1 MGGNVK
7 ANLIFLAPA
16 FFKVLVRTFKLVP
29 LTKLS
34 STTIISL
41 FLTLA
46 DIGIIC
52 LTLALGAGYLT
63 KLASATDL
71 LIIFAGL
78 ALLVLEFV
86 AVPGFGV
93 LGIAGLI
100 ILFYGL
106 YLLLIPDVP
115 VSDEIY
121 SAALDGFAW
130 AIVGGIIVL
139 IMLIRLISQ
148 SKMFQKLITKD
159 SNKATLKD
167 NYDKRSKV

>member
-1 MGGNVK
+1 MC
-7 ANLIFLAPA
+7 I
-16 FFKVLVRTFKLVP
+16 R
-29 LTKLS
+29 
-34 STTIISL
+34 
-41 FLTLA
+41 
-46 DIGIIC
+46 DR
-52 LTLALGAGYLT
+52 
-63 KLASATDL
+63 
-71 LIIFAGL
+71 
-78 ALLVLEFV
+78 FV

-93 LGIAGLI
+93 LGITGLI